1 MLKIFY
7 LSLFSILLSFNT
19 HVFANGDAAAGKAKT
34 AVCAA
39 CHGQDGNGLE
49 ALPSQPRLAGQHAE
63 YLEKQIHE
71 FKSAERTDA
80 MMAPMTTM
88 A

>member
-19 HVFANGDAAAGKAKT
+19 YVFANGDAAAGKAKT

-63 YLEKQIHE
+63 YLENKYTNSNRL
-71 FKSAERTDA
+71 SAR
-80 MMAPMTTM
+80 MQ
-88 A
+88 